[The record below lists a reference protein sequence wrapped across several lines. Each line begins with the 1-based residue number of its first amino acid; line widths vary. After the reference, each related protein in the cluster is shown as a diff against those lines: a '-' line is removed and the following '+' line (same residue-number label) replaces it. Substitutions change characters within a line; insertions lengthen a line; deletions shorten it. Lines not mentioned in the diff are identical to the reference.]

1 MKANQEIS
9 WNWKGLMPTQ
19 GYTIY
24 FGAINEAQFEI
35 AMKTMPYKIVF
46 KAKINDEFN
55 SINY

>member
-1 MKANQEIS
+1 
-9 WNWKGLMPTQ
+9 MPTQ